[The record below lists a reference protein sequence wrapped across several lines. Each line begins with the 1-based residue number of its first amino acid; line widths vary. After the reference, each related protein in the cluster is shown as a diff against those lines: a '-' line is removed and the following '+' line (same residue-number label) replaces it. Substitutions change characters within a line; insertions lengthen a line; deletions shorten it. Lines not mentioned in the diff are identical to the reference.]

1 MLFDS
6 PVSLTDALTHQ
17 LAKQVLPTGMSS
29 TELASTLSPAI
40 RERSF
45 FSARTLQADYL
56 SDAQR
61 MIRQLVQ
68 IDVVAGPAGTLR
80 PVQPGERLNPALV
93 RTKMQ
98 TYLQSIGYAPEK
110 GTAGGLQD
118 LSSDR
123 RVDLIIDTQTRM
135 SAGYAKWQASQDADI
150 LELYPADE
158 MYRQTETTKQR
169 DWQSR
174 WNQARADLAGSTS
187 ACRATSWDGPF
198 IALKND
204 PIWTAISR
212 FGSPYPP
219 FDYRSGMW
227 VRDADDTEA
236 ERLGVLDHAAPA
248 PQTRALNQDLQT
260 PVQNME
266 PDVLDQL
273 MRGFGDLASI
283 RDGILSLRSLLAGG
297 AA

>member
-6 PVSLTDALTHQ
+6 PVSMTDALAYQ
-17 LAKQVLPTGMSS
+17 LAKQVLPTSMSS
-29 TELASTLSPAI
+29 AELSSTLSPAI

-61 MIRQLVQ
+61 QIRQLVQ
-68 IDVVAGPAGTLR
+68 PDVVADSAGSLR

-98 TYLQSIGYAPEK
+98 TYLQSLGYAPEK

-158 MYRQTETTKQR
+158 MYRQTATAKQR
-169 DWQSR
+169 DWQAR
-174 WNQARADLAGSTS
+174 WNQARADLGASTS
-187 ACRATSWDGPF
+187 ACRATSGAGPF

-227 VRDADDTEA
+227 VRDADDSEA
-236 ERLGVLDHAAPA
+236 DRLGVLDHAAPT
-248 PQTRALNQDLQT
+248 PQTRDLNQDLQS
-260 PVQNME
+260 PVHNME
-266 PDVLDQL
+266 PAVLEQL

-283 RDGILSLRSLLAGG
+283 RDGVLSLRSLLGGG